1 MGHSMKVERY
11 AADEHEAQVIE
22 WCKGR
27 DVPATVLKF
36 RPEIGLIVPGY
47 VVGFLYQTDS
57 PIAIIEGVVANPDTE
72 ESERFTAIWDLW
84 IEMIR
89 IAKELGYQELWGYSA
104 IPAMRDM
111 CIRLGYRGDDTQ
123 YWFGSRRLR

>member
-1 MGHSMKVERY
+1 MKVERY
-11 AADEHEAQVIE
+11 APDKHEAQVVE

-27 DVPATVLKF
+27 EVPATVLEF

-57 PIAIIEGVVANPDTE
+57 PIAMIEGVVANPDTK

-84 IEMIR
+84 IEMIDV
-89 IAKELGYQELWGYSA
+89 AKELGFHELWGYSSV
-104 IPAMRDM
+104 PAMRDM
-111 CIRLGYRGDDTQ
+111 CIRLGYRGDDSR